1 MQRLLAAFIFLNI
14 LFSLP
19 SHACGDAKQ
28 NENLPFAKFDETYR
42 LEKLR
47 LYQIFAPEK
56 HGEYYLTSI
65 YMYKKNEQHISV
77 SFTDAFVYPGYKEVD
92 LVVHPDLVN
101 TYDIYLNYSTTEDGG
116 LVMCGGNNIKLNINQ
131 LLEVK
136 SPPEVIP
143 PPPEPRNVNK

>member
-1 MQRLLAAFIFLNI
+1 MQKFLSSFLFL

-19 SHACGDAKQ
+19 SYACGDGKQ
-28 NENLPFAKFDETYR
+28 SENVAFAKFDEKYQ
-42 LEKLR
+42 LEELK

-56 HGEYYLTSI
+56 NGEYYLTSI

-77 SFTDAFVYPGYKEVD
+77 KFTDAFVYPGYKEAD
-92 LVVHPDLVN
+92 IVVHPDLVN

-116 LVMCGGNNIKLNINQ
+116 LVMCGGNSIKLNITK
-131 LLEVK
+131 LLGVK

-143 PPPEPRNVNK
+143 PPPEPRNG